1 MKNNI
6 AFLLI
11 IVCLVFGVFI
21 GITSKESSSESKP
34 VFQNSYA
41 QPEPSSLKVVSTYQ
55 DTPFYDI
62 NIEYPQFLALK
73 GDFNSKISTVV
84 NKRLEEFKKS
94 ATENWKARR
103 DMDES
108 VSENPDTP
116 FYFSIGWVPA
126 QINDKYISLV
136 LNAYSF
142 SGGAHGDEEVFSFN
156 YDLASNKEITITDI
170 IGSGE
175 ENLSKFASLAKE
187 DVQNM
192 LGKDGIFSAGV
203 EPKIENFST
212 FSFDGTILTIYY
224 QKYQV
229 APGANGI
236 VKSIFNKKSL
246 LEQGLVSDYL
256 K

>member
-1 MKNNI
+1 MI
-6 AFLLI
+6 VFLIL
-11 IVCLVFGVFI
+11 GVFV
-21 GITSKESSSESKP
+21 GITSEDSSSNSKP
-34 VFQNSYA
+34 VFQNNYV
-41 QPEPSSLKVVSTYQ
+41 QPEPSSLKVVSIYQ
-55 DTPFYDI
+55 DTSFYDI
-62 NIEYPQFLALK
+62 NIEYPHFLRLD
-73 GDFNSKISTVV
+73 GDFNSKISAVV
-84 NKRLEEFKKS
+84 NKRLEEFKNS

-103 DMDES
+103 ETDKS
-108 VSENPDTP
+108 ISENPDTP
-116 FYFSIGWVPA
+116 FYFSIGWTPA
-126 QINDKYISLV
+126 QINDKYISLA

-142 SGGAHGDEEVFSFN
+142 SGGAHGDEEIFSFN
-156 YDLASNKEITITDI
+156 YDLTNNKEITITDI

-192 LGKDGIFSAGV
+192 LGKDNIFPVGT

-212 FSFDGTILTIYY
+212 FSFDGTVLTVYY

-229 APGANGI
+229 APGSSGI